1 LSQYLV
7 PTSIDEALRLLRD
20 HGPRAAFLGGGTS
33 LVLRDSPQVDTL
45 IDLGALRLGVVEKR
59 GALLRIGATTP
70 LEEVRRSPN
79 VIELAGG
86 ILARAIGFVR
96 TPAWRN
102 QATIAGWLLQ
112 KPTPD
117 PIAAALLVLSATVVL
132 QRGPSQK
139 PERVALDDRL
149 RLEAPG
155 LVLHVEIPN
164 NDGWHFALER
174 VSMTA
179 TDSPIAAIAIGVSER
194 DGRVTDVRVAS
205 AGLGADARRHA
216 AVELQLRGASC
227 ASQSYASAQRTLV
240 EEISPPSDTRAT
252 SEYRRHVASV
262 LLARALRR
270 VADASSRG
278 EG

>member
-59 GALLRIGATTP
+59 GAL
-70 LEEVRRSPN
+70 N

-86 ILARAIGFVR
+86 IHARAIGFVR

-227 ASQSYASAQRTLV
+227 ASQSYASAQRSLV